1 MLHYE
6 TVDPKTLELLVGLQK
21 IELFKDLRLVG
32 GTSLSLQIGHRVSV
46 DIDLFGKIEADILEI
61 DQALSVLGNVQKI
74 KDSKHIHIYVIN
86 GVKVDIVNYPYPW
99 ISELLIE
106 DNIKLASKKDIAAM
120 KLAAVTGRGT
130 KKDLYDIYFLLQE
143 FSLEEMLALYESKY
157 LDGSV
162 FMVLKSLAYF
172 DDAETDEKPVMLK
185 DISWNKVKQKIKNS
199 ILKK

>member
-6 TVDPKTLELLVGLQK
+6 TVDPKTLELLIGLQK

-46 DIDLFGKIEADILEI
+46 DIDLFGKIDIDILEI

>member
-6 TVDPKTLELLVGLQK
+6 TVEPKTLELLKELQK

-32 GTSLSLQIGHRVSV
+32 GTSLSLQIGHRISI

-61 DQALSVLGNVQKI
+61 DQALSSLGDVIKI

-86 GVKVDIVNYPYPW
+86 GIKVDIVNYPYPW
-99 ISELLIE
+99 INELLVE
-106 DNIKLASKKDIAAM
+106 DNLKLASKKDIAAM

-130 KKDLYDIYFLLQE
+130 KKDLYDIYFLLNDYTLQ
-143 FSLEEMLALYESKY
+143 EMLSFYEKKY
-157 LDGSV
+157 SDGSV

-172 DDAETDEKPVMLK
+172 DDAEIDEIPIMLK
-185 DISWNKVKQKIKNS
+185 DVTWDKVKQKIKKS
-199 ILKK
+199 L